1 MNIQHSGSQPSSRG
15 AAGYFTGRVRIDP
28 LFASSEPAR
37 ATGASATTAMTH
49 IAIQDALDR
58 RAVVWPEQVSD
69 DDYQAVQS
77 PE

>member
-58 RAVVWPEQVSD
+58 RTVNRLEQVGD
-69 DDYQAVQS
+69 DDCQAAQ
-77 PE
+77 